1 MKVEE
6 IKKIAQKMGVPAVG
20 PKAEMIKTIQRTE
33 GNFDCFGTAADGFCD
48 QGGCL
53 WRTDCLKPAKKSQ

>member
-6 IKKIAQKMGVPAVG
+6 IKKIAQNMGVPAVG

-33 GNFDCFGTAADGFCD
+33 GNFDCFGTAVEGFCD
-48 QGGCL
+48 HDKCM
-53 WRTDCLKPAKKSQ
+53 WRTDCLKPLKKSQ